1 MESTIDR
8 RKAGCASGGDIQSSR
23 PVNLPRVAI
32 PTFFLDVVSEQVAR
46 PNRKKKKRNYD
57 CTAGKGVFGVSGVGF
72 DYLFFFGG
80 STSLRS
86 HFSICP

>member
-46 PNRKKKKRNYD
+46 PNRKKKKEEE
-57 CTAGKGVFGVSGVGF
+57 
-72 DYLFFFGG
+72 L
-80 STSLRS
+80 
-86 HFSICP
+86 

>member
-1 MESTIDR
+1 MCKWWRHSIFS
-8 RKAGCASGGDIQSSR
+8 AGQLAK
-23 PVNLPRVAI
+23 RVAI

-46 PNRKKKKRNYD
+46 PNRKKKEEEFYD